1 MDWTGDNQPVW
12 WGKVGQEEGELKNV
26 RRLEGGFSR
35 LRWGPENGN
44 DQKHERKQT
53 SVAAWQVTP
62 SEPSRP
68 LTCVGKFKPDAFHA
82 GPTS

>member
-35 LRWGPENGN
+35 LRRGPKNGN

-53 SVAAWQVTP
+53 SVAA
-62 SEPSRP
+62 
-68 LTCVGKFKPDAFHA
+68 
-82 GPTS
+82 